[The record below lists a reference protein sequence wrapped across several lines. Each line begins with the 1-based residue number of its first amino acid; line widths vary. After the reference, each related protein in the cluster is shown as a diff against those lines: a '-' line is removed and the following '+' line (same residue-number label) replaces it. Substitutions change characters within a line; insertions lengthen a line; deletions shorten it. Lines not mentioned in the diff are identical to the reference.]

1 MKKSLLLLLLC
12 AGILTGCGNQ
22 ALPAE
27 PTETSTVSQTT
38 SAVQAAEQSTTTT
51 TTITEGIPEVTET
64 CSEVISSVTTVTETN
79 TATEE
84 IPNDTE
90 STTTTASVP
99 EEESSEAESITSKLT
114 VTNKVTTTTKA
125 DTKPTVTTKV
135 TTTTKAVVTTK
146 VTTTRTPTTTTAKP
160 VTTTKA
166 TTTTKTT
173 TTTTV
178 TTPSGPVITDDNLY
192 GYYFDIS
199 DKLNDPVL
207 DWTKVTLQVGLFI
220 EQYPIDYRNM
230 YQIGT
235 TFGGTDYEKAVAV
248 CEYAYNLGGQNCIE
262 YALNAYFLGKG
273 AGIDITIARSSKYD
287 WYGHVANTIKLDGKW
302 YYMEPQGN
310 IVGSPYT
317 YAAAGNGI
325 SYPNGLDITTDIY
338 EKNVSVTIADDW
350 YK

>member
-1 MKKSLLLLLLC
+1 
-12 AGILTGCGNQ
+12 
-22 ALPAE
+22 
-27 PTETSTVSQTT
+27 
-38 SAVQAAEQSTTTT
+38 
-51 TTITEGIPEVTET
+51 
-64 CSEVISSVTTVTETN
+64 
-79 TATEE
+79 
-84 IPNDTE
+84 
-90 STTTTASVP
+90 
-99 EEESSEAESITSKLT
+99 
-114 VTNKVTTTTKA
+114 
-125 DTKPTVTTKV
+125 
-135 TTTTKAVVTTK
+135 
-146 VTTTRTPTTTTAKP
+146 
-160 VTTTKA
+160 
-166 TTTTKTT
+166 
-173 TTTTV
+173 
-178 TTPSGPVITDDNLY
+178 
-192 GYYFDIS
+192 
-199 DKLNDPVL
+199 
-207 DWTKVTLQVGLFI
+207 
-220 EQYPIDYRNM
+220 M

>member
-51 TTITEGIPEVTET
+51 TITKGIPEVTET
-64 CSEVISSVTTVTETN
+64 CSEVISSVATKTET
-79 TATEE
+79 TITTEE
-84 IPNDTE
+84 ILNDTE
-90 STTTTASVP
+90 STTTTVAVQ
-99 EEESSEAESITSKLT
+99 EEESPAVQS
-114 VTNKVTTTTKA
+114 TTTKA
-125 DTKPTVTTKV
+125 DNAESVVTSKA

-146 VTTTRTPTTTTAKP
+146 PAKTTTAKP
-160 VTTTKA
+160 DTTTKTTTTTRV

-220 EQYPIDYRNM
+220 EQYPIDYQEM
-230 YQIGT
+230 
-235 TFGGTDYEKAVAV
+235 YEKGATFTGNDLEKARAILN
-248 CEYAYNLGGQNCIE
+248 YAYSLGDQNCIE
-262 YALNAYFLGKG
+262 YALNAYFLYQG
-273 AGIDITIARSSKYD
+273 AGLHAEITFESYNE
-287 WYGHVANTIKLDGKW
+287 WYGHVANVVKVDGQWMAFDASAGKYSTNSYSTIK
-302 YYMEPQGN
+302 
-310 IVGSPYT
+310 
-317 YAAAGNGI
+317 AF
-325 SYPNGLDITTDIY
+325 DIY
-338 EKNVSVTIADDW
+338 ENTVIIQ
-350 YK
+350 

>member
-51 TTITEGIPEVTET
+51 TITKGIPEVTET
-64 CSEVISSVTTVTETN
+64 CSEVISSVATKTET
-79 TATEE
+79 TITTEE
-84 IPNDTE
+84 ILNDTE
-90 STTTTASVP
+90 STTTTVAVQ
-99 EEESSEAESITSKLT
+99 EEESPAVQS
-114 VTNKVTTTTKA
+114 TTTKA
-125 DTKPTVTTKV
+125 DNAESVVTSKA

-146 VTTTRTPTTTTAKP
+146 PAKTTTAKP
-160 VTTTKA
+160 DTTTKTTTTTRV

-220 EQYPIDYRNM
+220 EQYPIDYQEM
-230 YQIGT
+230 
-235 TFGGTDYEKAVAV
+235 YEKGATFTGSDLEKARAILN
-248 CEYAYNLGGQNCIE
+248 YAYSLGGQNCIE
-262 YALNAYFLGKG
+262 YALNAYFLYQG
-273 AGIDITIARSSKYD
+273 AGLHAEITFESYNE
-287 WYGHVANTIKLDGKW
+287 WYGHVANVVKVDGQWMAFDASAGKYSTNSYSTIK
-302 YYMEPQGN
+302 
-310 IVGSPYT
+310 
-317 YAAAGNGI
+317 AF
-325 SYPNGLDITTDIY
+325 DIY
-338 EKNVSVTIADDW
+338 ENTVIIQ
-350 YK
+350 

>member
-12 AGILTGCGNQ
+12 TGILTGCGNQ

-38 SAVQAAEQSTTTT
+38 SAVQTAEQSTTTT

-64 CSEVISSVTTVTETN
+64 CSEVISSVTTETETN

-90 STTTTASVP
+90 STTTTAAVQ
-99 EEESSEAESITSKLT
+99 EEETPAVQS
-114 VTNKVTTTTKA
+114 TTTKA
-125 DTKPTVTTKV
+125 DNAESVVTSKA

-146 VTTTRTPTTTTAKP
+146 PAKTTTAKP
-160 VTTTKA
+160 DTTTKTTTTTRV

-178 TTPSGPVITDDNLY
+178 TTPSGPVITDDTLY
-192 GYYFDIS
+192 GYWYNIS
-199 DKLNDPVL
+199 DRLDDPIL
-207 DWTKVTLQVGLFI
+207 DWTKVTF
-220 EQYPIDYRNM
+220 
-230 YQIGT
+230 QIGSFIDEGIAYSDLYNIGR

-248 CEYAYNLGGQNCIE
+248 CEYAYNLGGNNCIE

-317 YAAAGNGI
+317 YAAGSNGI

-338 EKNVSVTIADDW
+338 ERNVSVTIADDW

>member
-1 MKKSLLLLLLC
+1 MKKSLLLLLC
-12 AGILTGCGNQ
+12 AGILTGCGNE
-22 ALPAE
+22 ALPAK
-27 PTETSTVSQTT
+27 PPETTTVSQTT
-38 SAVQAAEQSTTTT
+38 TAVQAAEHETTMMT
-51 TTITEGIPEVTET
+51 TEGIPEVTET
-64 CSEVISSVTTVTETN
+64 CSEVIPAVTTGTETAI
-79 TATEE
+79 TTEE
-84 IPNDTE
+84 IQNTTKSTTATASVQEEEMLAVQSTTATITTE
-90 STTTTASVP
+90 PVVKSKTTTA
-99 EEESSEAESITSKLT
+99 
-114 VTNKVTTTTKA
+114 TN
-125 DTKPTVTTKV
+125 
-135 TTTTKAVVTTK
+135 AVVATK
-146 VTTTRTPTTTTAKP
+146 PTTTTAKP

-166 TTTTKTT
+166 TTTTTKPT

-199 DKLNDPVL
+199 DRLNDPVL

-220 EQYPIDYRNM
+220 EQYPIDYQEM

-262 YALNAYFLGKG
+262 YALNAYFLGKD

-317 YAAAGNGI
+317 YAAGGNGI

-338 EKNVSVTIADDW
+338 ERNVSVTIADDW

>member
-64 CSEVISSVTTVTETN
+64 CSEVISSVTTETETN

-84 IPNDTE
+84 NPNDTE
-90 STTTTASVP
+90 STTTTASVQ
-99 EEESSEAESITSKLT
+99 EEETPAVQS
-114 VTNKVTTTTKA
+114 TTTKA
-125 DTKPTVTTKV
+125 DNAESVVTSKA

-146 VTTTRTPTTTTAKP
+146 PATTTTAKP

-166 TTTTKTT
+166 TTTTKIT

>member
-38 SAVQAAEQSTTTT
+38 SAVQTAEQSTTTT

-64 CSEVISSVTTVTETN
+64 CSEVISSVTTKTETN

-84 IPNDTE
+84 ILNDTE
-90 STTTTASVP
+90 STTTTVAVQ
-99 EEESSEAESITSKLT
+99 EEESPAVQS
-114 VTNKVTTTTKA
+114 TTTKA
-125 DTKPTVTTKV
+125 DNAESVVTSKA

-146 VTTTRTPTTTTAKP
+146 PAKTTTAKP
-160 VTTTKA
+160 DTTTKTTTTTRV

-178 TTPSGPVITDDNLY
+178 TTPSGPVITDDALY
-192 GYYFDIS
+192 GYWYNIS
-199 DKLNDPVL
+199 DRLDDPIL
-207 DWTKVTLQVGLFI
+207 DWTKVTF
-220 EQYPIDYRNM
+220 
-230 YQIGT
+230 QIGSFIDEGIAYSDLYNIGR

-248 CEYAYNLGGQNCIE
+248 CEYAYNLGGNNCIE

-317 YAAAGNGI
+317 YAAGGNGI

-338 EKNVSVTIADDW
+338 ERNVSVTIADDW

>member
-51 TTITEGIPEVTET
+51 TTKTEGIPEVTET
-64 CSEVISSVTTVTETN
+64 CSEVISSVATETETN

-90 STTTTASVP
+90 STTITASVP
-99 EEESSEAESITSKLT
+99 EEESSEAESITSKPT

-125 DTKPTVTTKV
+125 DTEPTVTTKV
-135 TTTTKAVVTTK
+135 TTTTKA
-146 VTTTRTPTTTTAKP
+146 TTTRTPTTTTAKP

-220 EQYPIDYRNM
+220 EQYPIDYQEM
-230 YQIGT
+230 
-235 TFGGTDYEKAVAV
+235 YEKGATFTGSDLEKARAILN
-248 CEYAYNLGGQNCIE
+248 YAYSLGGQNCIE
-262 YALNAYFLGKG
+262 YALNAYFLYKG
-273 AGIDITIARSSKYD
+273 AGLHAEITFESYNE
-287 WYGHVANTIKLDGKW
+287 WYGHVANVVKVDGQWMAFDASAGKYSTNSYSTIK
-302 YYMEPQGN
+302 
-310 IVGSPYT
+310 
-317 YAAAGNGI
+317 AF
-325 SYPNGLDITTDIY
+325 DIY
-338 EKNVSVTIADDW
+338 ENTVIIQ
-350 YK
+350 